1 MLYELLQKKDR
12 IRNLKHVVTNCLS
25 SKVATT
31 LLTRTITCISPIIT
45 KCKKKK
51 KNVELANQSTRNSRL
66 TRKPSMGN

>member
-51 KNVELANQSTRNSRL
+51 KKT
-66 TRKPSMGN
+66 

>member
-51 KNVELANQSTRNSRL
+51 TWNLRTNRL
-66 TRKPSMGN
+66 EILD